1 MIVGV
6 HAYLH
11 IWLVF
16 LAFCSDDVDNMALY
30 TDREK
35 LRLALAEDADDA
47 QVVST
52 CLVLHLGLIILSCNA
67 YLPSPCTVYS
77 AKESRSYKSPG
88 VGTWSA

>member
-67 YLPSPCTVYS
+67 YLPSPITVYP
-77 AKESRSYKSPG
+77 AKESLSYKSPG
-88 VGTWSA
+88 VGPWSA

>member
-11 IWLVF
+11 IWIVF

-52 CLVLHLGLIILSCNA
+52 CRCPVLHLGLIILSCNA
-67 YLPSPCTVYS
+67 YLPSTFTVY
-77 AKESRSYKSPG
+77 KGEPFL
-88 VGTWSA
+88 

>member
-11 IWLVF
+11 IWIVF

-47 QVVST
+47 QVFST

-67 YLPSPCTVYS
+67 YLPSPFTVY
-77 AKESRSYKSPG
+77 KGEPFL
-88 VGTWSA
+88 